1 MEESNFASLN
11 REISDNISDTEVPL
25 LVNVILVN
33 VPNLR
38 QQSLAESY
46 WFFFDASF
54 KLGRITDCDPKVG
67 KNLM

>member
-1 MEESNFASLN
+1 M
-11 REISDNISDTEVPL
+11 ISDNISGTEVPL
-25 LVNVILVN
+25 LVSVILVNVILVN

-67 KNLM
+67 TNLM